1 MGAVA
6 ALLYGINLAQSSKDS
21 ISSKAQLARIKGLVV
36 DSPFSDFREITKQIA
51 LKRVNIP

>member
-6 ALLYGINLAQSSKDS
+6 ALLFGINLAQSSKDS